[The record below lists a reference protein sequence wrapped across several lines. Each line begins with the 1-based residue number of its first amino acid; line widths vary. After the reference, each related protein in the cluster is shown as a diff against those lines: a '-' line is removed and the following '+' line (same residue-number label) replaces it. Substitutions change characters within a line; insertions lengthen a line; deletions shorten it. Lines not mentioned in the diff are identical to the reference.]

1 MKINHISIKRSL
13 ITRLIAI
20 ALLPS
25 FAMILT
31 PSATQA
37 GGVAVRGPRGGGAAV
52 KGPVNSGH
60 RHVAA
65 PRGAASVH
73 GTARRTSRRTTRRTM
88 RRMYTL
94 PRGYKTAVLA
104 GTTYYVVSGVYYVP
118 QYEGST
124 VVYVEVENP

>member
-1 MKINHISIKRSL
+1 MKINPISIKHRL
-13 ITRLIAI
+13 ITRLVVI

-25 FAMILT
+25 FAMILVPT
-31 PSATQA
+31 VSQA

-52 KGPVNSGH
+52 KGPAHGH

-94 PRGYKTAVLA
+94 PRGYTTRVVR

-118 QYEGST
+118 QYEGTT
-124 VVYVEVENP
+124 VVYVEVENY

>member
-1 MKINHISIKRSL
+1 MKINHISIKRLL

-25 FAMILT
+25 FALILT
-31 PSATQA
+31 PSVSLA

-52 KGPVNSGH
+52 KGPSHGGRGH
-60 RHVAA
+60 RHVAT
-65 PRGAASVH
+65 PRGPASVH
-73 GTARRTSRRTTRRTM
+73 GTARRTTRRTM

-94 PRGYKTAVLA
+94 PRGYKTAVVA
-104 GTTYYVVSGVYYVP
+104 GTTYFVVSGVYYVP

>member
-1 MKINHISIKRSL
+1 MKINRLTINRSL
-13 ITRLIAI
+13 VTRLIAM
-20 ALLPS
+20 ALLS
-25 FAMILT
+25 SLAFT
-31 PSATQA
+31 SASIA

-52 KGPVNSGH
+52 KGPSHGGRGH
-60 RHVAA
+60 RHVAT
-65 PRGAASVH
+65 PRGPASVH
-73 GTARRTSRRTTRRTM
+73 GTARRTTRRTM

-94 PRGYKTAVLA
+94 PRGYRTAVVA